1 MRQIL
6 LNQITPQ
13 QLQEIIANTVRAEI
27 GALKNIVKTKVPNTL
42 LTRYEAA
49 ERLKINKSTLHNWT
63 KKNILKSY
71 GIEGRVYYKSEE
83 IEQALIKLN

>member
-1 MRQIL
+1 MQQIL

-13 QLQEIIANTVRAEI
+13 QLQEIIANTLKAEI
-27 GALKNIVKTKVPNTL
+27 DALRSLFKPKAPNTL
-42 LTRYEAA
+42 LTRDEAA
-49 ERLKINKSTLHNWT
+49 EKLKINKSTLHNWT